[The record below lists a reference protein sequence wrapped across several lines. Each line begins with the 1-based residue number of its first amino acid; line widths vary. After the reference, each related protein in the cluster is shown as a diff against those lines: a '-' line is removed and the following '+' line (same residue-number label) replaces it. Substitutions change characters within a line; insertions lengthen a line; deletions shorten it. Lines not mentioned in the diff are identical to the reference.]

1 MSRGSRIDRK
11 WSGSGLDSPPSLPRM
26 RTRSRTTSSPTSN
39 RKIPPPTRR
48 SKGAASTRST
58 GDARA
63 TAPDPEVPRSH
74 LLQPLRDSSP
84 PPRNPR
90 CESCQTSRRNG
101 HREIRE
107 MADVA
112 KGLIETSPLF
122 GAHTPPPPPLAAGV
136 AGGGARR
143 STNRLRIA
151 GPAHER
157 ETLETGWEC
166 KMIEMNGMGM
176 RGDRNERARFPK
188 FEQSLLTSGHASEWT
203 ARALRPE
210 RSGRAGGSAAQV
222 YGSAEMGGF
231 VSACCNKVFAFKL
244 NNL

>member
-1 MSRGSRIDRK
+1 
-11 WSGSGLDSPPSLPRM
+11 
-26 RTRSRTTSSPTSN
+26 
-39 RKIPPPTRR
+39 
-48 SKGAASTRST
+48 
-58 GDARA
+58 
-63 TAPDPEVPRSH
+63 
-74 LLQPLRDSSP
+74 LLQPPRDSSP

-101 HREIRE
+101 HHEIRE

-244 NNL
+244 NNLWSIIFCFKHTFWMIRFVIKYISNNYKIIIINNVMYDKLSVKNVI